1 MSGRF
6 DGRIAL
12 VTGAGSGIGRAIAR
26 HLAVDGATVVA
37 IGRTRARLDETTAQ
51 IGDRA
56 RAIVCD
62 VASSEQVAAAIEQTV
77 RTFARLDILVNN
89 AATNRPQP
97 PPPETAAE
105 LSDDW
110 WAATLDVTLTGAFHC
125 CKHALP
131 HLVASGHGTIVNVVS
146 TSGIAGNT
154 DQAAYVAAKHGLVG
168 LTRSIALDYAARGVR
183 ANAVCPG
190 FIETERSQQ
199 FSAAVRG
206 ADWRERKVAE
216 IPLRRLG
223 TPDDVA
229 HLVAFL
235 ASDDAAFITGTVVP
249 IDGGT
254 AARRGG

>member
-1 MSGRF
+1 MSGRLN
-6 DGRIAL
+6 GRVAV

-26 HLAVDGATVVA
+26 QLAADGASVVA
-37 IGRTRARLDETTAQ
+37 LGRHRPRLDETVAQ
-51 IGDRA
+51 IGGGA
-56 RAIVCD
+56 RAIACD
-62 VASSEQVAAAIEQTV
+62 VTSSEQVATAIEETV
-77 RTFARLDILVNN
+77 AAFARLDVLVNN

-97 PPPETAAE
+97 PPPETVAE

-110 WAATLDVTLTGAFHC
+110 WAAVLDVTLTGAFQC
-125 CKHALP
+125 CKHALS
-131 HLVASGHGTIVNVVS
+131 HLVASGHGAIVNVAS

-154 DQAAYVAAKHGLVG
+154 NQAAYVAAKHGLVG
-168 LTRSIALDYAARGVR
+168 LTRSLALDYAAHGVR

-190 FIETERSQQ
+190 FIDTERSRQ

-206 ADWRERKVAE
+206 AGWRERKLDE

-223 TPDDVA
+223 TPGDVA

-235 ASDDAAFITGTVVP
+235 ASDDAAFITGAVVP

-254 AARRGG
+254 AARRG